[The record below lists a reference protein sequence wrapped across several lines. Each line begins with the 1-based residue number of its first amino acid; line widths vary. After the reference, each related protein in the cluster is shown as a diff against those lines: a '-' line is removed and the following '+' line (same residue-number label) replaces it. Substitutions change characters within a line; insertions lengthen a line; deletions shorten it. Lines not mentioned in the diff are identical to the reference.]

1 MAKKVKK
8 VKSLW
13 ADFKAFINRG
23 NAFMLAVGVV
33 IGGAFNTI
41 VTSFVNMLLSVATW
55 PVPGGLKGFI
65 TVLPALTPAQRG
77 AAFDVNGEIINLQ
90 AFSMA
95 EVNEKVI
102 QFAKEQ
108 GVTLTVNDTEFIGW
122 KDSLLKL
129 YDQHGATYTSKGS
142 AIIDWGGLLTAIIS
156 FIIVAFVLFMIVKV
170 ISAATQ
176 KKAALEAKALE
187 QYYEKFPEK
196 RPAPAVPGAPEPT
209 QLDYLKRIAE
219 RLEKSEVK

>member
-1 MAKKVKK
+1 MTKKVRN
-8 VKSLW
+8 LW
-13 ADFKAFINRG
+13 TDFKSFINRG

-33 IGGAFNTI
+33 IGGAFNSI

-77 AAFDVNGEIINLQ
+77 AAFDINGTKVNLQ

-95 EVNEKVI
+95 EVNERVV

-108 GVTLTVNDTEFIGW
+108 GVTLSVNDTEFIGW
-122 KDSLLKL
+122 KESLLKL
-129 YDQHGATYTSKGS
+129 YDQHGTTYTSKGS
-142 AIIDWGGLLTAIIS
+142 AIIDWGGLLTAFIS
-156 FIIVAFVLFMIVKV
+156 FIIVAIVLFFIMKA
-170 ISAATQ
+170 ISVAAE

-187 QYYEKFPEK
+187 EYYEKFPEK
-196 RPAPAVPGAPEPT
+196 RPVPAKPGVPEPT
-209 QLDYLKRIAE
+209 QLDYLKRITE
-219 RLEKSEVK
+219 LLEKQELK